1 MGHAA
6 RAARRAGMG
15 CRRGMKCGGMGDV
28 RGDASPY
35 ALRSKGV
42 VEGPLA
48 QRGRGPSQTVEGGE
62 EEGCCDDVSV
72 GSCMGEEKMTY
83 DVHATTHMAQ
93 PVFEPECS
101 ASTSAP
107 MSSSAPGSVSAAAGN
122 ASSGVASVNERKSRV
137 NVKVSMGARVCGGCD
152 VR

>member
-1 MGHAA
+1 MVMQAGYGVRGYGGCPWRCESVRLAQQGCRGGAA
-6 RAARRAGMG
+6 RTAR
-15 CRRGMKCGGMGDV
+15 D
-28 RGDASPY
+28 
-35 ALRSKGV
+35 
-42 VEGPLA
+42 
-48 QRGRGPSQTVEGGE
+48 GPSQTVEMSRGE
-62 EEGCCDDVSV
+62 KGCCDDVSV
-72 GSCMGEEKMTY
+72 ASCRGEEMTY